1 MSVIIPHAQVET
13 IAAMARAVAA
23 SSYLNT
29 KGANHEQRVSDAMFV
44 MLYGVELGLPPITAL
59 RTIHV
64 VDGKLVVSGQ
74 AMLSLMLRAGVRVQ
88 MPNPGEVRD
97 SATVVVT
104 RPGGEPQAFTYTR
117 AMAEAA
123 GLTGKLNWQRYPSEM
138 LCWRALSTA
147 ARFACPDIV
156 GGLYTPDEIAD
167 VAVNEEGEIVENAT
181 TPSAPPPALAPAPTP
196 AVEEPW
202 HRDPVKVARIIEY
215 AREKGLTFE
224 DEDSLL
230 ATLGVPGWH
239 VFPRGKD
246 AAQLIN
252 DLSE

>member
-1 MSVIIPHAQVET
+1 MSAIIPHAQVET

-23 SSYLNT
+23 SGYLST
-29 KGANHEQRVSDAMFV
+29 KGANHEQRVADAMFV

-123 GLTGKLNWQRYPSEM
+123 GLVSKLNWQRYPSEM

-167 VAVNEEGEIVENAT
+167 VAVNEEGEIVEGA
-181 TPSAPPPALAPAPTP
+181 APPPAPLPTPAP

-202 HRDPVKVARIIEY
+202 HRDPMKVARIVEY
-215 AREKGLTFE
+215 AREKGLAFE
-224 DEDSLL
+224 DEDALL
-230 ATLGVPGWH
+230 AILNVPGWH

>member
-1 MSVIIPHAQVET
+1 MSAIIPHTQVET

-23 SSYLNT
+23 SGYLTT
-29 KGANHEQRVSDAMFV
+29 KGANPEQRVADAMFV

-74 AMLSLMLRAGVRVQ
+74 AMLSLMLRAGVKVQ
-88 MPNPGEVRD
+88 MPNPGEVKE

-117 AMAEAA
+117 SMAEAA

-156 GGLYTPDEIAD
+156 GGLYTPDEIGD
-167 VAVNEEGEIVENAT
+167 VAVNEEGEIVENA
-181 TPSAPPPALAPAPTP
+181 APPPATLPTP
-196 AVEEPW
+196 TPTPDVEEPW
-202 HRDPVKVARIIEY
+202 HRDPQKVARIVEY

-224 DEDSLL
+224 NEDSLL
-230 ATLGVPGWH
+230 AILSVPGWH

-246 AAQLIN
+246 AARLID
-252 DLSE
+252 DLAE

>member
-1 MSVIIPHAQVET
+1 MSAIISQSHVET

-23 SSYLNT
+23 SGYLTT
-29 KGANHEQRVSDAMFV
+29 KGANHEQRVADAMFV

-74 AMLSLMLRAGVRVQ
+74 AMLSLMLRAGVKVQ

-147 ARFACPDIV
+147 ARFACPDVV
-156 GGLYTPDEIAD
+156 GGLYTPDEVAD
-167 VAVNEEGEIVENAT
+167 VAVNEEGEIVENAAT
-181 TPSAPPPALAPAPTP
+181 PPAPLPTPAPAPD
-196 AVEEPW
+196 VEEPW
-202 HRDPVKVARIIEY
+202 HRDPAKVARIVEY
-215 AREKGLTFE
+215 AREKGLAFE
-224 DEDSLL
+224 GEDGLL
-230 ATLGVPGWH
+230 ARLSVPGWH

-246 AAQLIN
+246 AARLID
-252 DLSE
+252 DLAE